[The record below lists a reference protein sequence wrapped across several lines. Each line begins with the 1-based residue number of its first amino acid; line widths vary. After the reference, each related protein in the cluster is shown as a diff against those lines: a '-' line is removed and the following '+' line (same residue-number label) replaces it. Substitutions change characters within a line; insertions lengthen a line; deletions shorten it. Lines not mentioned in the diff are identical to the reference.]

1 VLQSLPGVLSV
12 AQVGNALRILAADD
26 SDMAANI
33 TDALARNNLPARVEA
48 VTPNL
53 EDVFV
58 AVTRDRDD
66 ATPQPRE
73 RAA

>member
-1 VLQSLPGVLSV
+1 MG
-12 AQVGNALRILAADD
+12 ARI
-26 SDMAANI
+26 S
-33 TDALARNNLPARVEA
+33 DALAQNNLPARVEA

-66 ATPQPRE
+66 TAPQGRE

>member
-1 VLQSLPGVLSV
+1 VLQNLSGVLSV

-26 SDMAANI
+26 ADMTGRI

-66 ATPQPRE
+66 TSPQGRE